1 MSGAKSYVYVCII
14 ALSRISGLVSDYPC
28 KGLAFT
34 HGRSLQSCKT
44 EHFCKL
50 SPSFVCVSPLG
61 NWWPELA
68 GGADSLCQK
77 IYPANAGEIGGKYR
91 SLCSEMTAANNTDC
105 HSQAL

>member
-44 EHFCKL
+44 EHLCKL
-50 SPSFVCVSPLG
+50 SPSFVC
-61 NWWPELA
+61 
-68 GGADSLCQK
+68 